1 MQDLVCDDNYH
12 ALLDDGIYDAQCIKF
27 DNSFVLRKARKLFL
41 HFSVVDEGRY
51 HGKRLFM
58 AFNLPFDFRVKSGS
72 KYYKTWVMVNGWM
85 RPSKNARM
93 SPRLFLNKIFKIKT
107 RVVKPKHH
115 DKLMPE
121 TFWYSVVDEIIQV
134 IAG

>member
-1 MQDLVCDDNYH
+1 MTTIMHYLTMGFTMLNASNSTIHLYSEKPESSSSIL
-12 ALLDDGIYDAQCIKF
+12 ALLT
-27 DNSFVLRKARKLFL
+27 KA
-41 HFSVVDEGRY
+41 DITGRDSSW
-51 HGKRLFM
+51 L
-58 AFNLPFDFRVKSGS
+58 FNLPFDFRVKSGS